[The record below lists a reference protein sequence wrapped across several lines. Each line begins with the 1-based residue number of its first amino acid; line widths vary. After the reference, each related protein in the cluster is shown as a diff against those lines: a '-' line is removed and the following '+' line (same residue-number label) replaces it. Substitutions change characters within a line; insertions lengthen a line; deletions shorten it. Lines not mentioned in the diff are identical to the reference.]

1 MSGMLSLSAWIM
13 AGAATVVLLW
23 RLPTIL
29 RRIERRQRAYADA
42 CDHFYMAAWPLVN
55 DPRTPER
62 LLGFL
67 HRLSANL
74 NNPKL
79 VRQLLWMRLTGKMQA
94 NAEHPP
100 AAMIAFAEDYNSLP
114 SELQPR
120 LAEATG
126 IGLVANALSG
136 GLLGELFL
144 RLMVPNMEKA
154 EDVAA
159 TLAPEMAPLLAA

>member
-1 MSGMLSLSAWIM
+1 
-13 AGAATVVLLW
+13 
-23 RLPTIL
+23 
-29 RRIERRQRAYADA
+29 
-42 CDHFYMAAWPLVN
+42 
-55 DPRTPER
+55 
-62 LLGFL
+62 
-67 HRLSANL
+67 
-74 NNPKL
+74 
-79 VRQLLWMRLTGKMQA
+79 
-94 NAEHPP
+94 
-100 AAMIAFAEDYNSLP
+100 MIAFAEDYNSLP